1 MKKNLESLNFLS
13 FGDFLLHLFP
23 CVLGIIGIY
32 VIIFLMNGK
41 NAPSALEL
49 NITFNIVIIIISYC
63 IGMVLSNISS
73 FFFLPYKNI

>member
-23 CVLGIIGIY
+23 CVLGMIGIY

-49 NITFNIVIIIISYC
+49 KITFNIVIIIISYC

>member
-13 FGDFLLHLFP
+13 FGDFLLHLFL
-23 CVLGIIGIY
+23 CVLAMIGIY

-41 NAPSALEL
+41 NTPSALEL

>member
-23 CVLGIIGIY
+23 CVLGMIGIY

-63 IGMVLSNISS
+63 IVIYNFYYQS
-73 FFFLPYKNI
+73 YK